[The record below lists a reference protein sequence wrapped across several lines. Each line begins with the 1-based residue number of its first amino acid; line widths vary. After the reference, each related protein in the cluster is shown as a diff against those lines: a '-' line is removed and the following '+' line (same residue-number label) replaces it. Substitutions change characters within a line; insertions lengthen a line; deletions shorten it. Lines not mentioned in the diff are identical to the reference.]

1 MNRPDWE
8 QAAHIFFTDGGEK
21 LARRL
26 RSRYNK
32 HIMGE
37 RRSVSMIKT
46 AKFGG
51 SSLSD
56 ATQFQKVAA
65 IVRADSDR
73 RFVVVSAPGKR
84 FSGDEKITDLL
95 YRCAALASSREDFS
109 APFGRIRDRFL
120 SIERDL
126 GLEQVHIGPALDEIE
141 AALGTGR
148 ATRDFV
154 ASRGEY
160 LCARLMSAYLG
171 APMVDAADLIRFD
184 ESGKLDMMA
193 TECACALLRDMPLA
207 VIPGFYGAMPDGSI
221 RTFSRGGSDITGSI
235 IARAV
240 HASEYENWT
249 DVDGFMMA
257 DPRIVPEARIMHAV
271 SYIFP
276 VREARIPIHV
286 RNTNRPEAGGTWIVN
301 EGTLMKEHRH
311 GIVAGIAGRR
321 GFTMITLTKDN
332 LHKQPGFAYTLLKIL
347 DRHDIVVESMPS
359 GIDNL
364 TVILNDTD
372 IQGKMD
378 QLYHEIRTEL
388 KPDTVEIASSIA
400 LIATV
405 GHGMARTLGVAA
417 RLFTALHE
425 AGVSSRIIDQSP
437 KEMNLIVGVDQRD
450 FENAVRAIYR
460 AFCE

>member
-1 MNRPDWE
+1 
-8 QAAHIFFTDGGEK
+8 
-21 LARRL
+21 
-26 RSRYNK
+26 
-32 HIMGE
+32 
-37 RRSVSMIKT
+37 MIKT

-56 ATQFQKVAA
+56 AGQFQKVAA
-65 IVRADSDR
+65 IVRGDPAR

-84 FSGDEKITDLL
+84 FSGDDKITDLL
-95 YRCAALASSREDFS
+95 YRCAALAGRREDFS
-109 APFGRIRDRFL
+109 APFGQIRDRYL

-126 GLEQVHIGPALDEIE
+126 GLEQAHMGPALDEIE
-141 AALGTGR
+141 AALRTGR
-148 ATRDFV
+148 ASRDFV

-160 LCARLMSAYLG
+160 LCARLMGAYLG
-171 APMVDAADLIRFD
+171 APMVDAAQLIRFKED
-184 ESGKLDMMA
+184 GTLDMERTA
-193 TECACALLRDMPLA
+193 CYCAPLKDLPLA
-207 VIPGFYGAMPDGSI
+207 VIPGFYGTMPDGSI
-221 RTFSRGGSDITGSI
+221 RTFSRGGSDITGAI

-240 HASEYENWT
+240 GASEYENWT

-257 DPRIVPEARIMHAV
+257 DPRIVPEARVMHAV
-271 SYIFP
+271 SYTELRELSYMGASVLHEESIFP

-286 RNTNRPEAGGTWIVN
+286 RNTNHPEAGGTWIVN

-311 GIVAGIAGRR
+311 GLVAGISGRK
-321 GFTMITLTKDN
+321 GFTMITLTKEN
-332 LHKQPGFAYTLLKIL
+332 LHKQVGFGYGLLKIL
-347 DRHDIVVESMPS
+347 DRHDISFESMPC

-364 TVILNDTD
+364 TVVLNDAD
-372 IQGKMD
+372 IKGKMD

-417 RLFTALHE
+417 RLFTALSE

-450 FENAVRAIYR
+450 FESAVRAIYR

>member
-1 MNRPDWE
+1 
-8 QAAHIFFTDGGEK
+8 
-21 LARRL
+21 
-26 RSRYNK
+26 
-32 HIMGE
+32 
-37 RRSVSMIKT
+37 MIKT

-56 ATQFQKVAA
+56 AGQFQKVGA
-65 IVRADSDR
+65 IVRGDPAR

-84 FSGDEKITDLL
+84 FSGDDKITDLL
-95 YRCAALASSREDFS
+95 YRCAALAGRREDFS
-109 APFGRIRDRFL
+109 APFGQIRDRYL

-126 GLEQVHIGPALDEIE
+126 GLEQAHMGPALDEIE
-141 AALGTGR
+141 AALRTGR
-148 ATRDFV
+148 ASRDFV

-160 LCARLMSAYLG
+160 LCARLMGAYLG
-171 APMVDAADLIRFD
+171 APMVDAAQLIRFKED
-184 ESGKLDMMA
+184 GTLDMDRTA
-193 TECACALLRDMPLA
+193 CYCAPLKDLPLA
-207 VIPGFYGAMPDGSI
+207 VIPGFYGTMPDGSI
-221 RTFSRGGSDITGSI
+221 RTFSRGGSDITGAI

-240 HASEYENWT
+240 GASEYENWT

-257 DPRIVPEARIMHAV
+257 DPRIVPEARVMHAV
-271 SYIFP
+271 SYTELRELSYMGASVLHEESIFP

-286 RNTNRPEAGGTWIVN
+286 RNTNHPEAGGTWIVN

-311 GIVAGIAGRR
+311 GLVAGISGRK
-321 GFTMITLTKDN
+321 GFTMITLTKEN
-332 LHKQPGFAYTLLKIL
+332 LHKQVGFGYGLLKIL
-347 DRHDIVVESMPS
+347 DRHDISFESMPC

-364 TVILNDTD
+364 TVVLNDAD
-372 IQGKMD
+372 IKGKMD

-417 RLFTALHE
+417 RLFTALSE

-450 FENAVRAIYR
+450 FETAVRAIYR
-460 AFCE
+460 AFCQ

>member
-1 MNRPDWE
+1 
-8 QAAHIFFTDGGEK
+8 
-21 LARRL
+21 
-26 RSRYNK
+26 
-32 HIMGE
+32 
-37 RRSVSMIKT
+37 MIKT

-56 ATQFQKVAA
+56 AGQFQKVAA
-65 IVRADSDR
+65 IVRGDPAR

-84 FSGDEKITDLL
+84 FSGDDKITDLL
-95 YRCAALASSREDFS
+95 YRCAALAGRREDFS
-109 APFGRIRDRFL
+109 APFGQIRDRYL

-126 GLEQVHIGPALDEIE
+126 GLEQAHMGPALDEIE
-141 AALGTGR
+141 AALRTGR
-148 ATRDFV
+148 ASRDFV

-160 LCARLMSAYLG
+160 LCARLMGAYLG
-171 APMVDAADLIRFD
+171 APMVDAAQLIRFKED
-184 ESGKLDMMA
+184 GTLDMERTA
-193 TECACALLRDMPLA
+193 CYCAPLKDLPLA
-207 VIPGFYGAMPDGSI
+207 VIPGFYGTMPDGSI
-221 RTFSRGGSDITGSI
+221 RTFSRGGSDITGAI

-240 HASEYENWT
+240 GASEYENWT

-257 DPRIVPEARIMHAV
+257 DPRIVPEARVMHAV
-271 SYIFP
+271 SYTELRELSYMGASVLHEESIFP

-286 RNTNRPEAGGTWIVN
+286 RNTNHPEAGGTWIVN

-311 GIVAGIAGRR
+311 GLVAGISGRK
-321 GFTMITLTKDN
+321 GFTMITLTKEN
-332 LHKQPGFAYTLLKIL
+332 LHKQVGFGYGLLKIL
-347 DRHDIVVESMPS
+347 DRHDISFESMPC

-364 TVILNDTD
+364 TVVLNDAD
-372 IQGKMD
+372 IKGKMD

-388 KPDTVEIASSIA
+388 KPDTVEISSSIA

-417 RLFTALHE
+417 RLFTALSE

-450 FENAVRAIYR
+450 FETAVRAIYR
-460 AFCE
+460 AFCQ

>member
-1 MNRPDWE
+1 
-8 QAAHIFFTDGGEK
+8 
-21 LARRL
+21 
-26 RSRYNK
+26 
-32 HIMGE
+32 
-37 RRSVSMIKT
+37 MIKT

-56 ATQFQKVAA
+56 AGQFQKVGA
-65 IVRADSDR
+65 IVRGDPAR

-84 FSGDEKITDLL
+84 FSGDDKITDLL
-95 YRCAALASSREDFS
+95 YRCAALAGRREDFS
-109 APFGRIRDRFL
+109 APFGQIRDRYL

-126 GLEQVHIGPALDEIE
+126 GLEQAHMGPALDEIE
-141 AALGTGR
+141 AALRTGR
-148 ATRDFV
+148 ASRDFV

-160 LCARLMSAYLG
+160 LCARLMGAYLG
-171 APMVDAADLIRFD
+171 APMVDAAQLIRFKED
-184 ESGKLDMMA
+184 GTLDMERTA
-193 TECACALLRDMPLA
+193 CYCAPLKDLPLA
-207 VIPGFYGAMPDGSI
+207 VIPGFYGTMPDGSI
-221 RTFSRGGSDITGSI
+221 RTFSRGGSDITGAI

-240 HASEYENWT
+240 GASEYENWT

-257 DPRIVPEARIMHAV
+257 DPRIVPEARVMHAV
-271 SYIFP
+271 SYTELRELSYMGASVLHEESIFP

-286 RNTNRPEAGGTWIVN
+286 RNTNHPEAGGTWIVN
-301 EGTLMKEHRH
+301 EGALMKEHRH
-311 GIVAGIAGRR
+311 GLVAGISGRK
-321 GFTMITLTKDN
+321 GFTMITLTKEN
-332 LHKQPGFAYTLLKIL
+332 LHKQVGFGYGLLKIL
-347 DRHDIVVESMPS
+347 DRHDISFESMPC

-364 TVILNDTD
+364 TVVLNDAD
-372 IQGKMD
+372 IKGKMD

-417 RLFTALHE
+417 RLFTALSE

-450 FENAVRAIYR
+450 FETAVRAIYR
-460 AFCE
+460 AFCQ

>member
-1 MNRPDWE
+1 
-8 QAAHIFFTDGGEK
+8 
-21 LARRL
+21 
-26 RSRYNK
+26 
-32 HIMGE
+32 
-37 RRSVSMIKT
+37 MIKT

-56 ATQFQKVAA
+56 AGQFQKVAA
-65 IVRADSDR
+65 IVRGDPAR

-84 FSGDEKITDLL
+84 FSGDDKITDLL
-95 YRCAALASSREDFS
+95 YRCAALAGRREDFS
-109 APFGRIRDRFL
+109 APFGQIRDRYL

-126 GLEQVHIGPALDEIE
+126 GLEQAHMGPALDEIE
-141 AALGTGR
+141 AALRTGR
-148 ATRDFV
+148 ASRDFV

-160 LCARLMSAYLG
+160 LCARLMGAYLG
-171 APMVDAADLIRFD
+171 APMVDAAQLIRFKED
-184 ESGKLDMMA
+184 GTLDMDRTA
-193 TECACALLRDMPLA
+193 CYCAPLKDLPLA
-207 VIPGFYGAMPDGSI
+207 VIPGFYGTMPDGSI
-221 RTFSRGGSDITGSI
+221 RTFSRGGSDITGAI

-240 HASEYENWT
+240 GASEYENWT

-257 DPRIVPEARIMHAV
+257 DPRIVPEARVMHAV
-271 SYIFP
+271 SYTELRELSYMGASVLHEESIFP

-286 RNTNRPEAGGTWIVN
+286 RNTNHPEAGGTWIVN

-311 GIVAGIAGRR
+311 GLVAGISGRK
-321 GFTMITLTKDN
+321 GFTMITLTKEN
-332 LHKQPGFAYTLLKIL
+332 LHKQVGFGYGLLKIL
-347 DRHDIVVESMPS
+347 DRHDISFESMPC

-364 TVILNDTD
+364 TVVLNDAD
-372 IQGKMD
+372 IKGKMD

-450 FENAVRAIYR
+450 FESAVRAIYR

>member
-1 MNRPDWE
+1 M
-8 QAAHIFFTDGGEK
+8 
-21 LARRL
+21 
-26 RSRYNK
+26 
-32 HIMGE
+32 
-37 RRSVSMIKT
+37 VKT

-56 ATQFQKVAA
+56 ADQFRKVAA
-65 IVRADSDR
+65 ILQADPTR

-84 FSGDEKITDLL
+84 FSGDDKITDLL
-95 YRCAALASSREDFS
+95 YKCADLSSRREDFS
-109 APFGRIRDRFL
+109 PAFGPIRERFL

-126 GLEQVHIGPALDEIE
+126 SIESAHISEALDEIE
-141 AALGTGR
+141 AELGTGR
-148 ATRDFV
+148 ASRDYV

-160 LCARLMSAYLG
+160 LCAKLMGAYLHV
-171 APMVDAADLIRFD
+171 PMVDAARLIRFTED
-184 ESGKLDMMA
+184 GELDMETTA
-193 TECACALLRDMPLA
+193 CYCAPLKDLPRA

-221 RTFSRGGSDITGSI
+221 RTFSRGGSDITGAI

-240 HASEYENWT
+240 GANEYENWT

-257 DPRIVPEARIMHAV
+257 DPRIVPEARTMHAV
-271 SYIFP
+271 SYEELRELSYMGASVLHEESIFP

-286 RNTNRPEAGGTWIVN
+286 RNTNHPEASGTWIVN

-311 GIVAGIAGRR
+311 GLVAGISGRK
-321 GFTMITLTKDN
+321 GFTMITLTKEN
-332 LHKQPGFAYTLLKIL
+332 LHKQVGFGYGLLKIL
-347 DRHDIVVESMPS
+347 DRHNISFETMPC
-359 GIDNL
+359 GIDVL
-364 TVILNDTD
+364 TVVLNDAD
-372 IQGKMD
+372 IKGKMD
-378 QLYHEIRTEL
+378 ILYHEIRTEL

-405 GHGMARTLGVAA
+405 GRGMARTAGVAA
-417 RLFTALHE
+417 RLFTALQG
-425 AGVSSRIIDQSP
+425 AGVSCRIIDQSP

>member
-1 MNRPDWE
+1 MP
-8 QAAHIFFTDGGEK
+8 
-21 LARRL
+21 
-26 RSRYNK
+26 
-32 HIMGE
+32 M
-37 RRSVSMIKT
+37 VKT

-56 ATQFQKVAA
+56 ADQFRKVAA
-65 IVRADSDR
+65 ILQADPTR

-84 FSGDEKITDLL
+84 FSGDDKITDLL
-95 YRCAALASSREDFS
+95 YKCADLSSQREDFS
-109 APFGRIRDRFL
+109 PAFGPIRDRFL

-126 GLEQVHIGPALDEIE
+126 SIESAHISEALDEIE
-141 AALGTGR
+141 AELGTGR
-148 ATRDFV
+148 ASRDYV

-160 LCARLMSAYLG
+160 LCAKLMGAYLHV
-171 APMVDAADLIRFD
+171 PMVDAARLIRFTED
-184 ESGKLDMMA
+184 GELDMETTA
-193 TECACALLRDMPLA
+193 CYCAPLKDLPRA

-221 RTFSRGGSDITGSI
+221 RTFSRGGSDITGAI

-240 HASEYENWT
+240 GADEYENWT

-257 DPRIVPEARIMHAV
+257 DPRIVPEARTMHAV
-271 SYIFP
+271 SYEELRELSYMGASVLHEESIFP

-286 RNTNRPEAGGTWIVN
+286 RNTNHPEASGTWIVN

-311 GIVAGIAGRR
+311 GLVAGISGRK
-321 GFTMITLTKDN
+321 GFTMITLTKEN
-332 LHKQPGFAYTLLKIL
+332 LHKQVGFGYGLLKIL
-347 DRHDIVVESMPS
+347 DRHNISFETMPC
-359 GIDNL
+359 GIDVL
-364 TVILNDTD
+364 TVVLNDAD
-372 IQGKMD
+372 IKGKMD
-378 QLYHEIRTEL
+378 ILYHEIRTEL

-405 GHGMARTLGVAA
+405 GRGMARTAGVAA
-417 RLFTALHE
+417 RLFTALQG
-425 AGVSSRIIDQSP
+425 AGVSCRIIDQSP

>member
-1 MNRPDWE
+1 
-8 QAAHIFFTDGGEK
+8 
-21 LARRL
+21 
-26 RSRYNK
+26 
-32 HIMGE
+32 
-37 RRSVSMIKT
+37 MIKT

-56 ATQFQKVAA
+56 AGQFQKVAA
-65 IVRADSDR
+65 IVRGDPAR

-84 FSGDEKITDLL
+84 FSGDDKITDLL
-95 YRCAALASSREDFS
+95 YRCAALAGRREDFS
-109 APFGRIRDRFL
+109 APFGQIRDRYL

-126 GLEQVHIGPALDEIE
+126 GLEQAHMGPVLDEIE
-141 AALGTGR
+141 AALRTGR
-148 ATRDFV
+148 ASRDFV

-160 LCARLMSAYLG
+160 LCARLMGAYLG
-171 APMVDAADLIRFD
+171 APMVDAAQLIRFKED
-184 ESGKLDMMA
+184 GTLDMERTA
-193 TECACALLRDMPLA
+193 CYCAPLKDLPLA
-207 VIPGFYGAMPDGSI
+207 VIPGFYGTMPDGSI
-221 RTFSRGGSDITGSI
+221 RTFSRGGSDITGAI

-240 HASEYENWT
+240 GASEYENWT

-257 DPRIVPEARIMHAV
+257 DPRIVPEARVMHAV
-271 SYIFP
+271 SYTELRELSYMGASVLHEESIFP

-286 RNTNRPEAGGTWIVN
+286 RNTNHPEAGGTWIVN

-311 GIVAGIAGRR
+311 GLVAGISGRK
-321 GFTMITLTKDN
+321 GFTMITLTKEN
-332 LHKQPGFAYTLLKIL
+332 LHKQVGFGYGLLKIL
-347 DRHDIVVESMPS
+347 DRHDISFESMPC

-364 TVILNDTD
+364 TVVLNDAD
-372 IQGKMD
+372 IKGKMD

-417 RLFTALHE
+417 RLFTALSE

-450 FENAVRAIYR
+450 FETAVRAIYR
-460 AFCE
+460 AFCQ

>member
-1 MNRPDWE
+1 MP
-8 QAAHIFFTDGGEK
+8 
-21 LARRL
+21 
-26 RSRYNK
+26 
-32 HIMGE
+32 M
-37 RRSVSMIKT
+37 VKT

-56 ATQFQKVAA
+56 ADQFRKVAA
-65 IVRADSDR
+65 ILQADPTR

-84 FSGDEKITDLL
+84 FSGDDKITDLL
-95 YRCAALASSREDFS
+95 YKCADLSSRREDFS
-109 APFGRIRDRFL
+109 PAFGPIRERFL

-126 GLEQVHIGPALDEIE
+126 SIESAHISEALDEIE
-141 AALGTGR
+141 AELGTGR
-148 ATRDFV
+148 ASRDYV

-160 LCARLMSAYLG
+160 LCAKLMGAYLHV
-171 APMVDAADLIRFD
+171 PMVDAARLIRFTED
-184 ESGKLDMMA
+184 GELDMETTA
-193 TECACALLRDMPLA
+193 CYCAPLKDLPRA

-221 RTFSRGGSDITGSI
+221 RTFSRGGSDITGAI

-240 HASEYENWT
+240 GADEYENWT

-257 DPRIVPEARIMHAV
+257 DPRIVPEARTMHAV
-271 SYIFP
+271 SYEELRELSYMGASVLHEESIFP

-286 RNTNRPEAGGTWIVN
+286 RNTNHPEASGTWIVN

-311 GIVAGIAGRR
+311 GLVAGISGRK
-321 GFTMITLTKDN
+321 GFTMITLTKEN
-332 LHKQPGFAYTLLKIL
+332 LHKQVGFGYGLLKIL
-347 DRHDIVVESMPS
+347 DRHNISFETMPC
-359 GIDNL
+359 GIDVL
-364 TVILNDTD
+364 TVVLNDAD
-372 IQGKMD
+372 IKGKMD
-378 QLYHEIRTEL
+378 ILYHEIRTEL

-405 GHGMARTLGVAA
+405 GRGMARTAGVAA
-417 RLFTALHE
+417 RLFTALQG
-425 AGVSSRIIDQSP
+425 AGVSCRIIDQSP

>member
-1 MNRPDWE
+1 
-8 QAAHIFFTDGGEK
+8 
-21 LARRL
+21 
-26 RSRYNK
+26 
-32 HIMGE
+32 
-37 RRSVSMIKT
+37 MIKT

-56 ATQFQKVAA
+56 AGQFQKVAA
-65 IVRADSDR
+65 IVRGDPAR

-95 YRCAALASSREDFS
+95 YRCAALAGRREDFS
-109 APFGRIRDRFL
+109 APFGQIRDRYL

-126 GLEQVHIGPALDEIE
+126 GLEQAHMGPALDEIE
-141 AALGTGR
+141 AALRTGR
-148 ATRDFV
+148 ASRDFV

-160 LCARLMSAYLG
+160 LCARLMGAYLG
-171 APMVDAADLIRFD
+171 APMVDAAQLIRFKED
-184 ESGKLDMMA
+184 GTLDMERTA
-193 TECACALLRDMPLA
+193 CYCAPLKDLPLA
-207 VIPGFYGAMPDGSI
+207 VIPGFYGTMPDGSI
-221 RTFSRGGSDITGSI
+221 RTFSRGGSDITGAI

-240 HASEYENWT
+240 GASEYENWT

-257 DPRIVPEARIMHAV
+257 DPRIVPEARVMHAV
-271 SYIFP
+271 SYTELRELSYMGASVLHEESIFP

-286 RNTNRPEAGGTWIVN
+286 RNTNHPEAGGTWIVN

-311 GIVAGIAGRR
+311 GLVAGISGRK
-321 GFTMITLTKDN
+321 GFTMITLTKEN
-332 LHKQPGFAYTLLKIL
+332 LHKQVGFGYGLLKIL
-347 DRHDIVVESMPS
+347 DRHDISFESMPC

-364 TVILNDTD
+364 TVVLNDAD
-372 IQGKMD
+372 IKGKMD

-417 RLFTALHE
+417 RLFTALSE

-450 FENAVRAIYR
+450 FETAVRAIYR
-460 AFCE
+460 AFCQ

>member
-1 MNRPDWE
+1 
-8 QAAHIFFTDGGEK
+8 
-21 LARRL
+21 
-26 RSRYNK
+26 
-32 HIMGE
+32 
-37 RRSVSMIKT
+37 MIKT

-56 ATQFQKVAA
+56 AGQFQKVAA
-65 IVRADSDR
+65 IVRGDPAR

-84 FSGDEKITDLL
+84 FSGDDKITDLL
-95 YRCAALASSREDFS
+95 YRCAALAGRREDFS
-109 APFGRIRDRFL
+109 APFGQIRDRYL

-126 GLEQVHIGPALDEIE
+126 GLEQAHMGPALDEIE
-141 AALGTGR
+141 AALRTGR
-148 ATRDFV
+148 ASRDFV

-160 LCARLMSAYLG
+160 LCARLMGAYLG
-171 APMVDAADLIRFD
+171 APMVDAAQLIRFKED
-184 ESGKLDMMA
+184 GTLDMERTA
-193 TECACALLRDMPLA
+193 CYCAPLKDLPLA
-207 VIPGFYGAMPDGSI
+207 VIPGFYGTMPDGSI
-221 RTFSRGGSDITGSI
+221 RTFSRGGSDITGAI

-240 HASEYENWT
+240 GASEYENWT

-257 DPRIVPEARIMHAV
+257 DPRIVPEARVMHAV
-271 SYIFP
+271 SYTELRELSYMGASVLHEESIFP

-286 RNTNRPEAGGTWIVN
+286 RNTNHPEAGGTWIVN

-311 GIVAGIAGRR
+311 GLVAGISGRK
-321 GFTMITLTKDN
+321 GFTMITLTKEN
-332 LHKQPGFAYTLLKIL
+332 LHKQVGFGYGLLKIL
-347 DRHDIVVESMPS
+347 DRHDISFESMPC

-364 TVILNDTD
+364 TVVLNDAD
-372 IQGKMD
+372 IKGKMD

-417 RLFTALHE
+417 RLFTALSE

-450 FENAVRAIYR
+450 FETAVRAIYR
-460 AFCE
+460 AFCQ

>member
-1 MNRPDWE
+1 MP
-8 QAAHIFFTDGGEK
+8 
-21 LARRL
+21 
-26 RSRYNK
+26 
-32 HIMGE
+32 M
-37 RRSVSMIKT
+37 VKT

-56 ATQFQKVAA
+56 ADQFRKVAA
-65 IVRADSDR
+65 ILQADPTR

-84 FSGDEKITDLL
+84 FSGDDKITDLL
-95 YRCAALASSREDFS
+95 YKCADLSSRREDFS
-109 APFGRIRDRFL
+109 PAFGPIRDRFL

-126 GLEQVHIGPALDEIE
+126 SIESAHISEALDEIE
-141 AALGTGR
+141 AELGTGR
-148 ATRDFV
+148 ASRDYV

-160 LCARLMSAYLG
+160 LCAKLMGAYLHV
-171 APMVDAADLIRFD
+171 PMVDAARLIRFTED
-184 ESGKLDMMA
+184 GELDMETTA
-193 TECACALLRDMPLA
+193 CYCAPLKDLPRA

-221 RTFSRGGSDITGSI
+221 RTFSRGGSDITGAI

-240 HASEYENWT
+240 GADEYENWT

-257 DPRIVPEARIMHAV
+257 DPRIVPEARTMHAV
-271 SYIFP
+271 SYEELRELSYMGASVLHEESIFP

-286 RNTNRPEAGGTWIVN
+286 RNTNHPEASGTWIVN

-311 GIVAGIAGRR
+311 GLVAGISGRK
-321 GFTMITLTKDN
+321 GFTMITLTKEN
-332 LHKQPGFAYTLLKIL
+332 LHKQVGFGYGLLKIL
-347 DRHDIVVESMPS
+347 DRHNISFETMPC
-359 GIDNL
+359 GIDVL
-364 TVILNDTD
+364 TVVLNDAD
-372 IQGKMD
+372 IKGKMD
-378 QLYHEIRTEL
+378 ILYHEIRTEL

-405 GHGMARTLGVAA
+405 GRGMARTAGVAA
-417 RLFTALHE
+417 RLFTALQG
-425 AGVSSRIIDQSP
+425 AGVSCRIIDQSP

>member
-1 MNRPDWE
+1 M
-8 QAAHIFFTDGGEK
+8 
-21 LARRL
+21 L
-26 RSRYNK
+26 
-32 HIMGE
+32 
-37 RRSVSMIKT
+37 KT

-56 ATQFQKVAA
+56 AGQFKKVAA
-65 IVRADSDR
+65 IVRADESR

-84 FSGDEKITDLL
+84 FSGDDKITDLL
-95 YRCAALASSREDFS
+95 YRSADLAARREDFS
-109 APFGRIRDRFL
+109 VPFGQIRDRYL
-120 SIERDL
+120 SIEKEL
-126 GLEQVHIGPALDEIE
+126 GLEAAHMGPALDEIE
-141 AALGTGR
+141 EALRTGR

-171 APMVDAADLIRFD
+171 VPMVDAAKLIRFD
-184 ESGKLDMMA
+184 ESGAVDFET
-193 TECACALLRDMPLA
+193 TERACASLRELPRA
-207 VIPGFYGAMPDGSI
+207 VIPGFYGAMPDGSV
-221 RTFSRGGSDITGSI
+221 RTFSRGGSDITGAI
-235 IARAV
+235 VARAV
-240 HASEYENWT
+240 KADVYENWT

-257 DPRIVPEARIMHAV
+257 DPRIVPEARTMHAV
-271 SYIFP
+271 SYEELRELSYMGASVLHEESVFP

-286 RNTNRPEAGGTWIVN
+286 LNTNRPEGGGTWIVN

-332 LHKQPGFAYTLLKIL
+332 LHKQVGFGYGLLKIL
-347 DRHDIVVESMPS
+347 DRHDISFESMPC

-364 TVILNDTD
+364 TVILNDAD
-372 IQGKMD
+372 IKGKMD

-405 GHGMARTLGVAA
+405 GRGMARTVGVAA
-417 RLFTALHE
+417 RLFTALSE
-425 AGVSSRIIDQSP
+425 AGISSRIIDQSP
-437 KEMNLIVGVDQRD
+437 KEMNLMVGVDQRD
-450 FENAVRAIYR
+450 FEGAVRAIYR

>member
-1 MNRPDWE
+1 
-8 QAAHIFFTDGGEK
+8 
-21 LARRL
+21 
-26 RSRYNK
+26 
-32 HIMGE
+32 
-37 RRSVSMIKT
+37 MIKT

-56 ATQFQKVAA
+56 AGQFQKVAA
-65 IVRADSDR
+65 IVRGDPAR

-84 FSGDEKITDLL
+84 FSGDDKITDLL
-95 YRCAALASSREDFS
+95 YRCAALAGRREDFS
-109 APFGRIRDRFL
+109 APFGQIRDRYL
-120 SIERDL
+120 SIEWDL
-126 GLEQVHIGPALDEIE
+126 GLEQAHMGPALDEIE
-141 AALGTGR
+141 AALRTGR
-148 ATRDFV
+148 ASRDFV

-160 LCARLMSAYLG
+160 LCARLMGAYLG
-171 APMVDAADLIRFD
+171 APMVDAAQLIRFKED
-184 ESGKLDMMA
+184 GTLDMERTA
-193 TECACALLRDMPLA
+193 CYCAPLKDLPLA
-207 VIPGFYGAMPDGSI
+207 VIPGFYGTMPDGSI
-221 RTFSRGGSDITGSI
+221 RTFSRGGSDITGAI

-240 HASEYENWT
+240 GASEYENWT

-257 DPRIVPEARIMHAV
+257 DPRIVPEARVMHAV
-271 SYIFP
+271 SYTELRELSYMGASVLHEESIFP

-286 RNTNRPEAGGTWIVN
+286 RNTNHPEAGGTWIVN

-311 GIVAGIAGRR
+311 GLVAGISGRK
-321 GFTMITLTKDN
+321 GFTMITLTKEN
-332 LHKQPGFAYTLLKIL
+332 LHKQVGFGYGLLKIL
-347 DRHDIVVESMPS
+347 DRHDISFESMPC

-364 TVILNDTD
+364 TVVLNDAD
-372 IQGKMD
+372 IKGKMD

-417 RLFTALHE
+417 RLFTALSE

-450 FENAVRAIYR
+450 FETAVRAIYR
-460 AFCE
+460 AFCQ

>member
-1 MNRPDWE
+1 
-8 QAAHIFFTDGGEK
+8 
-21 LARRL
+21 
-26 RSRYNK
+26 
-32 HIMGE
+32 
-37 RRSVSMIKT
+37 MIKT

-56 ATQFQKVAA
+56 AGQFQKVAA
-65 IVRADSDR
+65 IVRGDPAR

-84 FSGDEKITDLL
+84 FSGDDKITDLL
-95 YRCAALASSREDFS
+95 YRCAALAGRREDFS
-109 APFGRIRDRFL
+109 APFGQIRDRYL

-126 GLEQVHIGPALDEIE
+126 GLEQAHMGPALDEIE
-141 AALGTGR
+141 AALRTGR
-148 ATRDFV
+148 ASRDFV

-160 LCARLMSAYLG
+160 LCARLMGAYLG
-171 APMVDAADLIRFD
+171 APMVDAAQLIRFKED
-184 ESGKLDMMA
+184 GTLDMERTA
-193 TECACALLRDMPLA
+193 CYCAPLKDLPLA
-207 VIPGFYGAMPDGSI
+207 VIPGFYGTMPDGSI
-221 RTFSRGGSDITGSI
+221 RTFSRGGSDITGAI

-240 HASEYENWT
+240 GASEYENWT

-257 DPRIVPEARIMHAV
+257 DPRIVPEARVMHAV
-271 SYIFP
+271 SYTELRELSYMGASVLHEESIFP

-286 RNTNRPEAGGTWIVN
+286 RNTNHPEAGGTWIVN

-311 GIVAGIAGRR
+311 GLVAGISGRK
-321 GFTMITLTKDN
+321 GFTMITLTKEN
-332 LHKQPGFAYTLLKIL
+332 LHKQVGFGYGLLKIL
-347 DRHDIVVESMPS
+347 DRHDISFESMPC

-364 TVILNDTD
+364 TVVLNDAD
-372 IQGKMD
+372 IKGKMD

>member
-1 MNRPDWE
+1 
-8 QAAHIFFTDGGEK
+8 
-21 LARRL
+21 
-26 RSRYNK
+26 
-32 HIMGE
+32 
-37 RRSVSMIKT
+37 MIKT

-56 ATQFQKVAA
+56 AGQFQKVAA
-65 IVRADSDR
+65 IVRGDPAR

-84 FSGDEKITDLL
+84 FSGDDKITDLL
-95 YRCAALASSREDFS
+95 YRCASLAGRREDFS
-109 APFGRIRDRFL
+109 APFGQIRDRYL

-126 GLEQVHIGPALDEIE
+126 GLEQAHMGPALDEIE
-141 AALGTGR
+141 AALRTGR
-148 ATRDFV
+148 ASRDFV

-160 LCARLMSAYLG
+160 LCARLMGAYLG
-171 APMVDAADLIRFD
+171 APMVDAAQLIRFKED
-184 ESGKLDMMA
+184 GTLDMERTA
-193 TECACALLRDMPLA
+193 CYCAPLKDLPLA
-207 VIPGFYGAMPDGSI
+207 VIPGFYGTMPDGSI
-221 RTFSRGGSDITGSI
+221 RTFSRGGSDITGAI

-240 HASEYENWT
+240 GASEYENWT

-257 DPRIVPEARIMHAV
+257 DPRIVPEARVMHAV
-271 SYIFP
+271 SYTELRELSYMGASVLHEESIFP

-286 RNTNRPEAGGTWIVN
+286 RNTNHPEAGGTWIVN

-311 GIVAGIAGRR
+311 GLVAGISGRK
-321 GFTMITLTKDN
+321 GFTMITLTKEN
-332 LHKQPGFAYTLLKIL
+332 LHKQVGFGYGLLKIL
-347 DRHDIVVESMPS
+347 DRHDISFESMPC

-364 TVILNDTD
+364 TVVLNDAD
-372 IQGKMD
+372 IKGKMD

-417 RLFTALHE
+417 RLFTALSE

-450 FENAVRAIYR
+450 FETAVRAIYR
-460 AFCE
+460 AFCQ

>member
-1 MNRPDWE
+1 
-8 QAAHIFFTDGGEK
+8 
-21 LARRL
+21 
-26 RSRYNK
+26 
-32 HIMGE
+32 
-37 RRSVSMIKT
+37 MIKT

-56 ATQFQKVAA
+56 AGQFQKVAA
-65 IVRADSDR
+65 IVRGDPAR

-84 FSGDEKITDLL
+84 FSGDDKITDLL
-95 YRCAALASSREDFS
+95 YRCAALAGRREDFS
-109 APFGRIRDRFL
+109 ASFGQIRDRYL

-126 GLEQVHIGPALDEIE
+126 GLEQAHMGSALDEIE
-141 AALGTGR
+141 AALRTGR
-148 ATRDFV
+148 ASRDFV

-160 LCARLMSAYLG
+160 LCARLMGAYLG
-171 APMVDAADLIRFD
+171 APMVDAAQLIRFKED
-184 ESGKLDMMA
+184 GTLDMERTA
-193 TECACALLRDMPLA
+193 CYCAPLKDLPLA
-207 VIPGFYGAMPDGSI
+207 VIPGFYGTMPDGSI
-221 RTFSRGGSDITGSI
+221 RTFSRGGSDITGAI

-240 HASEYENWT
+240 GASEYENWT

-257 DPRIVPEARIMHAV
+257 DPRIVPEARVMHAV
-271 SYIFP
+271 SYTELRELSYMGASVLHEESIFP

-286 RNTNRPEAGGTWIVN
+286 RNTNHPEAGGTWIVN

-311 GIVAGIAGRR
+311 GLVAGISGRK
-321 GFTMITLTKDN
+321 GFTMITLTKEN
-332 LHKQPGFAYTLLKIL
+332 LHKQVGFGYGLLKIL
-347 DRHDIVVESMPS
+347 DRHDISFESMPC

-364 TVILNDTD
+364 TVVLNDAD
-372 IQGKMD
+372 IKGKMD

-417 RLFTALHE
+417 RLFTALSE

-450 FENAVRAIYR
+450 FETAVRAIYR
-460 AFCE
+460 AFCQ

>member
-1 MNRPDWE
+1 
-8 QAAHIFFTDGGEK
+8 
-21 LARRL
+21 
-26 RSRYNK
+26 
-32 HIMGE
+32 
-37 RRSVSMIKT
+37 MIKT

-56 ATQFQKVAA
+56 AGQFQKVAA
-65 IVRADSDR
+65 IVRGDPAR

-84 FSGDEKITDLL
+84 FSGDDKITDLL
-95 YRCAALASSREDFS
+95 YRCAALAGRREDFS
-109 APFGRIRDRFL
+109 ASFGQIRDRYL

-126 GLEQVHIGPALDEIE
+126 GLEQAHMGPALDEIE
-141 AALGTGR
+141 AALRTGR
-148 ATRDFV
+148 ASRDFV

-160 LCARLMSAYLG
+160 LCARLMGAYLG
-171 APMVDAADLIRFD
+171 APMVDAAQLIRFKED
-184 ESGKLDMMA
+184 GTLDMERTA
-193 TECACALLRDMPLA
+193 CYCAPLKDLPLA
-207 VIPGFYGAMPDGSI
+207 VIPGFYGTMPDGSI
-221 RTFSRGGSDITGSI
+221 RTFSRGGSDITGAI

-240 HASEYENWT
+240 GASEYENWT

-257 DPRIVPEARIMHAV
+257 DPRIVPEARVMHAV
-271 SYIFP
+271 SYTELRELSYMGASVLHEESIFP

-286 RNTNRPEAGGTWIVN
+286 RNTNHPEAGGTWIVN

-311 GIVAGIAGRR
+311 GLVAGISGRK
-321 GFTMITLTKDN
+321 GFTMITLTKEN
-332 LHKQPGFAYTLLKIL
+332 LHKQVGFGYGLLKIL
-347 DRHDIVVESMPS
+347 DRHDISFESMPC

-364 TVILNDTD
+364 TVVLNDAD
-372 IQGKMD
+372 IKGKMD

-417 RLFTALHE
+417 RLFTALSE

-450 FENAVRAIYR
+450 FETAVRAIYR
-460 AFCE
+460 AFCQ

>member
-1 MNRPDWE
+1 
-8 QAAHIFFTDGGEK
+8 
-21 LARRL
+21 
-26 RSRYNK
+26 
-32 HIMGE
+32 
-37 RRSVSMIKT
+37 MIKT

-56 ATQFQKVAA
+56 AGQFQKVAA
-65 IVRADSDR
+65 IVRGDPAR

-84 FSGDEKITDLL
+84 FSGDDKITDLL
-95 YRCAALASSREDFS
+95 YRCAALAGRREDFS
-109 APFGRIRDRFL
+109 APFGQIRDRYL

-126 GLEQVHIGPALDEIE
+126 GLEQAHMGPALDEIE
-141 AALGTGR
+141 AALRTGR
-148 ATRDFV
+148 ASRDFV

-160 LCARLMSAYLG
+160 LCARLMGAYLG
-171 APMVDAADLIRFD
+171 APMVDAAQLIRFKED
-184 ESGKLDMMA
+184 GTLDMERTA
-193 TECACALLRDMPLA
+193 CYCAPLKDLPLA
-207 VIPGFYGAMPDGSI
+207 VIPGFYGTMPNGSI
-221 RTFSRGGSDITGSI
+221 RTFSRGGSDITGAI

-240 HASEYENWT
+240 GASEYENWT

-257 DPRIVPEARIMHAV
+257 DPRIVPEARVMHAV
-271 SYIFP
+271 SYTELRELSYMGASVLHEESIFP

-286 RNTNRPEAGGTWIVN
+286 RNTNHPEAGGTWIVN

-311 GIVAGIAGRR
+311 GLVAGISGRK
-321 GFTMITLTKDN
+321 GFTMITLTKEN
-332 LHKQPGFAYTLLKIL
+332 LHKQVGFGYGLLKIL
-347 DRHDIVVESMPS
+347 DRHDISFESMPC

-364 TVILNDTD
+364 TVVLNDAD
-372 IQGKMD
+372 IKGKMD

-417 RLFTALHE
+417 RLFTALSE

-450 FENAVRAIYR
+450 FETAVRAIYR
-460 AFCE
+460 AFCQ

>member
-1 MNRPDWE
+1 M
-8 QAAHIFFTDGGEK
+8 
-21 LARRL
+21 L
-26 RSRYNK
+26 
-32 HIMGE
+32 
-37 RRSVSMIKT
+37 KT

-56 ATQFQKVAA
+56 AGQFQKVAA
-65 IVRADSDR
+65 IVRADDDR

-84 FSGDEKITDLL
+84 FGGDDKITDLL
-95 YRCAALASSREDFS
+95 YRCAALAEARQDFS
-109 APFGRIRDRFL
+109 APFAQIRDRYL
-120 SIERDL
+120 SIEKDL
-126 GLEQVHIGPALDEIE
+126 DLPQAHMGPALDEIE
-141 AALGTGR
+141 AALSAGQ

-171 APMVDAADLIRFD
+171 VPMVDAADLIRFD
-184 ESGKLDMMA
+184 ETGKPDMAA
-193 TECACALLRDMPLA
+193 TERCCAVLKDLPRA

-240 HASEYENWT
+240 RASEYENWT

-257 DPRIVPEARIMHAV
+257 DPRIVPEARVMHAV
-271 SYIFP
+271 SYEELRELSYMGASVLHEESIFP

-286 RNTNRPEAGGTWIVN
+286 LNTNRPQAGGTWIVN
-301 EGTLMKEHRH
+301 EGALMKEHRH
-311 GIVAGIAGRR
+311 GLVAGIAGRK

-332 LHKQPGFAYTLLKIL
+332 LHKQVGFGYGLLKIL
-347 DRHDIVVESMPS
+347 DRHNISFESMPC

-364 TVILNDTD
+364 TVILNDAD
-372 IQGKMD
+372 IKGKMD
-378 QLYHEIRTEL
+378 VIYHEIRTEL

-405 GHGMARTLGVAA
+405 GRGMARTVGVAA
-417 RLFTALHE
+417 RLFTALSE
-425 AGVSSRIIDQSP
+425 AGISSRIIDQSP

-450 FENAVRAIYR
+450 FEGAVRAIYR

>member
-1 MNRPDWE
+1 M
-8 QAAHIFFTDGGEK
+8 
-21 LARRL
+21 
-26 RSRYNK
+26 
-32 HIMGE
+32 
-37 RRSVSMIKT
+37 VKT

-56 ATQFQKVAA
+56 AGQFQKVGA
-65 IVRADSDR
+65 IVRGDPAR

-84 FSGDEKITDLL
+84 FSGDDKITDLL
-95 YRCAALASSREDFS
+95 YRCAALAGRREDFS
-109 APFGRIRDRFL
+109 APFGQIRDRYL

-126 GLEQVHIGPALDEIE
+126 GLEQAHMGPALDEIE
-141 AALGTGR
+141 AALRTGR
-148 ATRDFV
+148 ASRDFV

-160 LCARLMSAYLG
+160 LCARLMGAYLG
-171 APMVDAADLIRFD
+171 APMVDAAQLIRFKED
-184 ESGKLDMMA
+184 GTLDMERTA
-193 TECACALLRDMPLA
+193 CYCAPLKDLPLA
-207 VIPGFYGAMPDGSI
+207 VIPGFYGTMPDGSI
-221 RTFSRGGSDITGSI
+221 RTFSRGGSDITGAI

-240 HASEYENWT
+240 GASEYENWT

-257 DPRIVPEARIMHAV
+257 DPRIVPEARVMHAV
-271 SYIFP
+271 SYTELRELSYMGASVLHEESIFP

-286 RNTNRPEAGGTWIVN
+286 RNTNHPEAGGTWIVN

-311 GIVAGIAGRR
+311 GLVAGISGRK
-321 GFTMITLTKDN
+321 GFTMITLTKEN
-332 LHKQPGFAYTLLKIL
+332 LHKQVGFGYGLLKIL
-347 DRHDIVVESMPS
+347 DRHDISFESMPC

-364 TVILNDTD
+364 TVVLNDAD
-372 IQGKMD
+372 IKGKMD

-417 RLFTALHE
+417 RLFTALSE

-460 AFCE
+460 AFCQ